1 MIMQLAIA
9 IRTGLTKRSKKPMTE
24 RGERRPV

>member
-1 MIMQLAIA
+1 MIMQLAFLP
-9 IRTGLTKRSKKPMTE
+9 RTGLTKRTKKPMTE